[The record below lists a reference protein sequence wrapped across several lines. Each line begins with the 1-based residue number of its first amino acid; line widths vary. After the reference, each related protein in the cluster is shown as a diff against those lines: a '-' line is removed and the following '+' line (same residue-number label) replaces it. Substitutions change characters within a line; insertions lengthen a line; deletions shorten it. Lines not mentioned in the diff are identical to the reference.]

1 MVFRVRILALMVWID
16 GGDEVERKLIPQRVA
31 YSGDTLN
38 LFALCKGLKRKMEDG
53 LAYYV

>member
-31 YSGDTLN
+31 YRGDTLN